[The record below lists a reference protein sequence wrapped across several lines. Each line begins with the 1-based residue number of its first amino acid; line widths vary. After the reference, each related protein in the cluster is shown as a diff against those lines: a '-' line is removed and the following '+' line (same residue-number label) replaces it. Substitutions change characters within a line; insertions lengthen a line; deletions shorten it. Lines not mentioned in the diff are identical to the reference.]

1 MDNEKLVLH
10 YQELLSKHG
19 NTAKTLQ
26 HFDEYSQ
33 GERFRILTSVID
45 VMSFS
50 VLDVGCGLGHL
61 ASFLNNTKKK
71 FNYLGTDIVPE
82 FVSLSKENF
91 KSYPNIQ
98 FEHKDV
104 FETDQMNGDNLYDY
118 VIMCGIFNNKMDDN
132 WIFLTEAL
140 QKAYK
145 MANKAVAVNLLS
157 TYVDYQ
163 DKDLYYCDPLQ
174 IFDYCK
180 KSVSKKVSLRHDY
193 IVKKGSVPYE
203 YTIYLYK

>member
-1 MDNEKLVLH
+1 MDNENLVLH

-19 NTAKTLQ
+19 NTANTLQ

-33 GERFRILTSVID
+33 RERFRILTSVID

-61 ASFLNNTKKK
+61 ASFLNNTTKK
-71 FNYLGTDIVPE
+71 FTYLGTDIVPE
-82 FVSLSKENF
+82 FVSLSKDNF

-98 FEHKDV
+98 FEHKNV
-104 FETDQMNGDNLYDY
+104 FETGQMNGENLYDY

-140 QKAYK
+140 QKAYN

-163 DKDLYYCDPLQ
+163 EKDLYYCDPLQ

-193 IVKKGSVPYE
+193 IVKKGSIPYE